1 MFGGCL
7 SLAPLPESAVPH
19 FKRRLSLMGLVWF
32 AGLALVATAQLEL
45 DSIDGDASSAIS
57 APENNGNAR
66 YVTQF
71 DVARSTE

>member
-1 MFGGCL
+1 
-7 SLAPLPESAVPH
+7 
-19 FKRRLSLMGLVWF
+19 MGLVWF